1 MAESDTAEFRELAT
15 GLRFPEGP
23 VAQPDGSVLLV
34 EIERG
39 TLSRVDVGT
48 GEVSVVAEIGGGP
61 NGAAFGPD
69 GAVYVTDNG
78 SFFEWHDADGMLFP
92 GSTPPYHEGGALRR
106 VDLVTGAVET
116 VVDSCDGHR
125 LVAPNDLVVDA
136 DGGIWFT
143 DHGVQGGPFA
153 DRPSVLYATADGS
166 VVRGAVYGLHS
177 TNGIGLSPA
186 GDRLYVAETHPG
198 RLWAFD
204 IAGAGQ
210 VVAGGSPEEPTHG
223 GTLLFDAPDGELFD
237 SLAVD
242 GDGWV
247 NVAALGNG
255 GIRSVSPDGSI
266 AEHLALPDPITTN
279 LCFGGP
285 PDADPDGWRTAFV
298 TLSSTGRLVALD
310 WPRPGLR
317 LAF

>member
-1 MAESDTAEFRELAT
+1 MTELTFTDVAS

-23 VAQPDGSVLLV
+23 VAQADGSVLLT
-34 EIERG
+34 EIARG
-39 TLSRVDVGT
+39 TLSRVDTAT
-48 GEVSVVAEIGGGP
+48 GEVSVVVETGGGP

-69 GAVYVTDNG
+69 GKVYVANNG
-78 SFFEWHDADGMLFP
+78 GFFEWHDLDGALFP
-92 GSTPPYHEGGALRR
+92 GATPDAHVHGAIQR

-116 VVDSCDGHR
+116 VYTECEGKA

-143 DHGVQGGPFA
+143 DHGVQGDPLG
-153 DRPSVLYATADGS
+153 DRPSVLYATPDGS
-166 VVRGAVYGLHS
+166 LIRPVAFGLHG

-186 GDRLYVAETHPG
+186 GDRVYVAETHRG
-198 RLWAFD
+198 RLWAFEVT
-204 IAGAGQ
+204 GAGT
-210 VVAGGSPEEPTHG
+210 VAGGGDPSSTEPG
-223 GTLLFDAPDGELFD
+223 GTLLFDAPDNELFD

-255 GIRSVSPDGSI
+255 GIRSVAPDGST
-266 AEHLALPDPITTN
+266 AEHHPTGDPITTN
-279 LCFGGP
+279 ICFGGP
-285 PDADPDGWRTAFV
+285 ADDDERRTAYV
-298 TLSSTGRLVALD
+298 TLSSSGRLAATP

-317 LAF
+317 LSF